1 MVSEDMSI
9 FMNSVINALNTQL
22 ELINRHEAA
31 LKKQEKEIKR
41 LKSIINKQYNF

>member
-22 ELINRHEAA
+22 ELINRHEAT

-41 LKSIINKQYNF
+41 LKIIINKQYNF